1 MKGYG
6 YFGIMFFCLSVF
18 MGSTGAQL
26 QMECIFHDCFVRGC
40 DASVLL
46 NTTSSSNQTEK
57 VAAPNLT
64 LRGFDFIEK
73 IKSLLEAACPAV
85 VSCADIVALVAR
97 DAVVATGGPF
107 WRVPTGRRDG
117 TVSRSSE
124 ALSKYPTSNKQL
136 HQSADTFC

>member
-6 YFGIMFFCLSVF
+6 YFGMMFFCLSVF

-26 QMECIFHDCFVRGC
+26 QMGFYSSSCPNAERIGC

-57 VAAPNLT
+57 LAAPNLT

-73 IKSLLEAACPAV
+73 VKSLLEAACPAV

-97 DAVVATGGPF
+97 DAVVAT
-107 WRVPTGRRDG
+107 VIKD
-117 TVSRSSE
+117 
-124 ALSKYPTSNKQL
+124 
-136 HQSADTFC
+136 